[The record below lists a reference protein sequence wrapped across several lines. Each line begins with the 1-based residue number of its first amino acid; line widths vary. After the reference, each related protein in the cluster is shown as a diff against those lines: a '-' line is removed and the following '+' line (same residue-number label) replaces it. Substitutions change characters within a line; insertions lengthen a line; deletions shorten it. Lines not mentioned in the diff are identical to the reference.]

1 MASSG
6 VGSAVWVA
14 VIASVVAVAG
24 AFAPWHRSGRRVR
37 TGAELVG
44 VADEIGLLRGAGWT
58 ALRGG
63 WAILPLLVGAAV
75 GAAILRRRSIAL
87 ALAGAAGAAATVVGA
102 VGAGLPGAQQG
113 PRLTLVAGLVAVA
126 GSAFGLLRTA
136 LVRRSRRGTDLGA
149 VPGPD
154 HPVA

>member
-1 MASSG
+1 M
-6 VGSAVWVA
+6 WVA

-37 TGAELVG
+37 TGVELVG
-44 VADEIGLLRGAGWT
+44 VADEIGLLEGAGWI

-63 WAILPLLVGAAV
+63 WALLPLLAGVAV
-75 GAAILRRRSIAL
+75 GAAILRRRTTAL
-87 ALAGAAGAAATVVGA
+87 ALAGVAGAVATVVGA

-113 PRLTLVAGLVAVA
+113 PRLTLVAGSVAAVA
-126 GSAFGLLRTA
+126 SALGLLRAA
-136 LVRRSRRGTDLGA
+136 LVRRSTRGTNHGV

-154 HPVA
+154 HPGA